1 VIVAVSSLV
10 AEQYGGRIRAVAP
23 DIGLVWP
30 VGEGWSGDADSADVA
45 YFSEDFWTT
54 NRELMVQLFTLPKL
68 RWFHS
73 FAAGVDHPAFRAL
86 LERGVTVTNSPG
98 GSSPAIAQ
106 YVIGMMLRVTKRM
119 DAWAESQRER
129 RWAPIPTEELT
140 GKTLGIVGVG
150 HIGQEVARLA
160 QAFGMHVVGC
170 RRSRRRTRCVDELV
184 PPERLPDLLA
194 RADFVVLAV
203 PLTSAT
209 EGLIGEPEL
218 RAMRD
223 DAWLINVSRGRV
235 VDESALVRALRDGT
249 IGGACLD
256 VFNQEPLP
264 PESELWSLPNAI
276 VTPHN
281 SGWSPLNRD
290 RVAEIF
296 LDNLRR
302 YAWGR
307 PLRNVVKVG
316 TRSRV
321 PGTEGQ
327 AFSLATG
334 S

>member
-1 VIVAVSSLV
+1 MIIAVSSLV
-10 AEQYGGRIRAVAP
+10 AEQYGERIRAVASNVE
-23 DIGLVWP
+23 LVWP
-30 VGEGWSGDADSADVA
+30 EGEGWSGDEQAAGVA

-54 NRELMVQLFTLPKL
+54 NRDQMVQLFTLPNL

-106 YVIGMMLRVTKRM
+106 YVIGMMLRVAKRM
-119 DAWAESQRER
+119 DAWAESQRDR

-140 GKTLGIVGVG
+140 GKTLGIIGVG
-150 HIGQEVARLA
+150 HIGGEVARLA
-160 QAFGMHVVGC
+160 QAFGMRVVGC
-170 RRSRRRTRCVDELV
+170 RRSQRRIRHVDEIV
-184 PPERLPDLLA
+184 PPERLRDLLT

-203 PLTSAT
+203 PLTAAT
-209 EGLIGEPEL
+209 EGLIGETEL

-235 VDESALVRALRDGT
+235 VDEAALVRALRDGV

-256 VFNQEPLP
+256 VFHQEPLP
-264 PESELWSLPNAI
+264 LESELWSLPNAI

-290 RVAEIF
+290 RVADIF

-302 YAWGR
+302 YASRR
-307 PLRNVVKVG
+307 PLRNVV
-316 TRSRV
+316 R
-321 PGTEGQ
+321 
-327 AFSLATG
+327 LADL
-334 S
+334 